1 MNTEKHINVRLSHRE
16 LEILTSILSDHVN
29 FLESEGDDEGSPEVF
44 KQYNETKELLTYL
57 EDCN

>member
-1 MNTEKHINVRLSHRE
+1 MEIKKIINVRLTHRE
-16 LEILTSILSDHVN
+16 LEILTSVLSEHVN
-29 FLESEGDDEGSPEVF
+29 FLESEGDDEGSPELF